1 MEGRKYF
8 LSRKWFRTSYA
19 VTDESGKVYCHLK
32 RRGFLVYEI
41 YLYNVNGEKMV
52 TAFQEEADLASYTFF
67 GQDGYICKLVSDM
80 FVTKYSL
87 RFPDGRL
94 ISVPSMVGW
103 VPDDLPFVEDGIV
116 LAKAKPLSR
125 FYNKIELTIG
135 EGKDSYLYLAV
146 VVAIVSCRGVR

>member
-8 LSRKWFRTSYA
+8 LSRKWFRTSYT
-19 VTDESGKVYCHLK
+19 VTDESGKLYCHIK

-41 YLYNVNGEKMV
+41 YLYDLNGEKMM

-67 GQDGYICKLVSDM
+67 GQGGYICKLVSDM

-87 RFPDGRL
+87 RFPDGRI

-103 VPDDLPFVEDGIV
+103 ILDDLPIVENGIIV
-116 LAKAKPLSR
+116 AKAKPASR

-146 VVAIVSCRGVR
+146 VVAIVSGKGVR

>member
-1 MEGRKYF
+1 M
-8 LSRKWFRTSYA
+8 
-19 VTDESGKVYCHLK
+19 
-32 RRGFLVYEI
+32 
-41 YLYNVNGEKMV
+41 

-103 VPDDLPFVEDGIV
+103 VPDDLPFVEDGLV
-116 LAKAKPLSR
+116 LAKAKPLSQ
-125 FYNKIELTIG
+125 FYNKMELTVG
-135 EGKDSYLYLAV
+135 EGKDSYLFLAV
-146 VVAIVSCRGVR
+146 VVAIVSGKGVR